1 MPTEYHVEAK
11 LHREAA
17 AAAPVAPALPAAAPP
32 LPPRSR
38 FFANLQA
45 IIDGDEASAVD
56 EGLEF
61 REEPGARRARR
72 GGRREGGSD
81 GRSGRGR
88 AVEFGF
94 NVVFGVHGF
103 GLVGRGP

>member
-45 IIDGDEASAVD
+45 IIDRAGFVTVD
-56 EGLEF
+56 LSHPMLVHPD
-61 REEPGARRARR
+61 RPAPAPLAAKAC
-72 GGRREGGSD
+72 GGC
-81 GRSGRGR
+81 
-88 AVEFGF
+88 
-94 NVVFGVHGF
+94 
-103 GLVGRGP
+103 